1 MPMTPPGTNNDFS
14 HRDELLA
21 GLVLGNLSADEASSC
36 PVVEQLPA
44 EEQMLLKTLKVTHSR
59 LE

>member
-21 GLVLGNLSADEASSC
+21 GLVLGNLSADEASCC